1 MLSTL
6 PVVLP
11 IFALVFAGWLARRI
25 GVLGAAAT
33 TELNRFVVFLALPAL
48 LFDVTAHAH
57 WAALWKPGFI
67 GAFGLSSLAVF
78 TITVLIRCG
87 AGRPLADAALD
98 GLNAGYANTGFMGF
112 PLALV
117 ALGPEALAP
126 TTVAVILTVCAVF
139 AVAIVLIETGLR
151 RADPAGGQGER
162 RLPIWLA
169 VGRSLVRNPLLVA
182 PALGAL
188 VPSLGL
194 AVPAPVET
202 FLKLLGGAA
211 SPCAL
216 VALGLFL
223 AQKRRS
229 RGGPGQTGHAR
240 VAGLLVGLKL
250 AAHPLLAYGLGRYV
264 FDLPPL
270 LLHTAVLMAAL
281 PTGTGPFMLAEFYR
295 READLTA
302 TVVLVSTVLAV
313 VTVSGY
319 LATL

>member
-1 MLSTL
+1 MLSTVL
-6 PVVLP
+6 VVLP
-11 IFALVFAGWLARRI
+11 IFALIFAGWLTRRI

-57 WAALWKPGFI
+57 WSAIWKPGFI

-78 TITVLIRCG
+78 ALTVLIRRG
-87 AGRPLADAALD
+87 EGRPLADAAVD

-117 ALGPEALAP
+117 AFGPEALAP
-126 TTVAVILTVCAVF
+126 TTVAAILTVCGVF

-151 RADPAGGQGER
+151 REAAASGRSGPR
-162 RLPIWLA
+162 MPVWRS
-169 VGRSLVRNPLLVA
+169 VGRSLMRNPLLVA

-188 VPSLGL
+188 VPSAGL
-194 AVPAPVET
+194 TVPESAET

-211 SPCAL
+211 APCAL

-223 AQKRRS
+223 AQTRHA
-229 RGGPGQTGHAR
+229 GGGQGRTA
-240 VAGLLVGLKL
+240 ALLVGLKL
-250 AAHPLLAYGLGRYV
+250 ALHPLLAYGLGRYL

-302 TVVLVSTVLAV
+302 TVVLVSTVLAI
-313 VTVSGY
+313 VTVSAY
-319 LATL
+319 LSAIA

>member
-6 PVVLP
+6 LVVLP
-11 IFALVFAGWLARRI
+11 IFALIFAGWLARRI

-57 WAALWKPGFI
+57 WSTIWKPGFI
-67 GAFGLSSLAVF
+67 GAFGLSSLAIF
-78 TITVLIRCG
+78 TLTVLIRRG
-87 AGRPLADAALD
+87 EGRPLADAALD

-117 ALGPEALAP
+117 AFGPEALAP
-126 TTVAVILTVCAVF
+126 TTVATILTVCAVF

-151 RADPAGGQGER
+151 GEADATGQGGAR
-162 RLPIWLA
+162 SPVWRT
-169 VGRSLVRNPLLVA
+169 VGGSLLRNPLLVA

-194 AVPAPVET
+194 ALPAPVET

-223 AQKRRS
+223 AQKRERQS
-229 RGGPGQTGHAR
+229 GQGR

-250 AAHPLLAYGLGRYV
+250 AAHPLLAYGLGRYL

-270 LLHTAVLMAAL
+270 LLHVAVLMAAL

-313 VTVSGY
+313 LTVSGY